1 MWYGSSYIRVSIVKT
16 GIIFSWK
23 IIIFIRNITT
33 QTIVKRIK
41 INRGLRIIVNSTQ
54 E

>member
-1 MWYGSSYIRVSIVKT
+1 MWYGSSYIRISIIKP

-23 IIIFIRNITT
+23 IIIFLRNITT

-41 INRGLRIIVNSTQ
+41 IDRELRIIVNSSQ